1 MVSLEALNTFEKDI
15 LNKNKQKNMF
25 CLFHSGNPTCNMHPK
40 KRNEC
45 GWPGIPKATCEGRGC
60 CLHVADNSFL
70 GVKWSFP
77 EEITEGRN

>member
-1 MVSLEALNTFEKDI
+1 
-15 LNKNKQKNMF
+15 
-25 CLFHSGNPTCNMHPK
+25 MHPK
-40 KRNEC
+40 KCNEC